1 MAGFCITDKDFGAID
16 TTKMTASLAIDM
28 QTRGSDATGIVT
40 VSPKGRVK
48 LRKKPIPAHEFLK
61 DHSGIGGGAQTC
73 IIHTRAA
80 TQGHQSVEE
89 NNHPILYGNI
99 LGAHNG
105 IVYNDDDLFQ
115 HFNWKRHGRVDSEA
129 IFAAIDHLD
138 DLREALEHID
148 ASWAIAWLQLDQPK
162 RLWLARGYQSPLF
175 YAQTENGSLV
185 FASTE
190 IAVKAAFK
198 WGGISGEPF
207 IVKADEGFLANITP
221 DTGLTILPSFDGSGD
236 KATIGK
242 RVRRSY
248 TSYLHG
254 YEDWQ
259 AGNSLFTSK
268 QTVQTKPAWPWGA
281 GYMPV
286 ACSDPHNPE
295 YGDIRKKWD
304 PATKAYKEERFVRM
318 QGDTQVWTSTKLN
331 DWDDWDEPNLGIAEI
346 GDTIS
351 IQVDL
356 GERIYGRVVDINDG
370 DVDVEWEPSTL
381 SRCADYRI
389 EQPAM
394 KGA

>member
-1 MAGFCITDKDFGAID
+1 
-16 TTKMTASLAIDM
+16 MTSSLAIDM

-61 DHSGIGGGAQTC
+61 AHVGIGGGAQTC

-105 IVYNDDDLFQ
+105 IVYNDDDLFK

-129 IFAAIDHLD
+129 IFASINHVD
-138 DLREALEHID
+138 DLQEALEHID

-175 YAQTENGSLV
+175 YAQTIYGSLV

-190 IAVKAAFK
+190 KAVEEAFT
-198 WGGISGEPF
+198 WGGITGKPNA
-207 IVKADEGFLANITP
+207 IKADEGFLANIDP
-221 DTGLTILPSFDGSGD
+221 ETGLTILPPFDGSGD
-236 KATIGK
+236 KVTIGK
-242 RVRRSY
+242 QVRRSY

-259 AGNSLFTSK
+259 VANDKLTAK
-268 QTVQTKPAWPWGA
+268 QTAWPWSA

-286 ACSDPHNPE
+286 ACSDPHNPK

-304 PATKAYKEERFVRM
+304 SGIKNYKEERFVRM
-318 QGDTQVWTSTKLN
+318 QGDTQVWTSIAPM
-331 DWDDWDEPNLGIAEI
+331 DWDNWDEPNLGYAEI

-351 IQVDL
+351 IQVEL

-370 DVDVEWEPSTL
+370 DLDIEWEPSTI
-381 SRCADYRI
+381 SRCADYKI
-389 EQPAM
+389 EQLTM

>member
-1 MAGFCITDKDFGAID
+1 MCGLAGFCITDKDLGRID
-16 TTKMTASLAIDM
+16 TAKMTASLAIDM
-28 QTRGSDATGIVT
+28 ATRGTDATGIAT
-40 VSPKGRVK
+40 VSPKNRVK
-48 LRKKPIPAHEFLK
+48 LRKTAEPAHKFLTN
-61 DHSGIGGGAQTC
+61 HQGIGGGAQTC

-80 TQGHQSVEE
+80 TQGHQDVEA
-89 NNHPILYGNI
+89 NNHPILYGDI

-105 IVYNDDDLFQ
+105 IVYNDFDLFK
-115 HFNWKRHGRVDSEA
+115 HFDWERHGQVDSEA
-129 IFAAIDHLD
+129 IFASIYHLD

-190 IAVKAAFK
+190 KAVEAAFK

-221 DTGLTILPSFDGSGD
+221 ETGLTILPSFDGSGD
-236 KATIGK
+236 KVTIGK
-242 RVRRSY
+242 TVRRSY
-248 TSYLHG
+248 TSYLYG

-259 AGNSLFTSK
+259 VANDELTQKSK
-268 QTVQTKPAWPWGA
+268 KWPWSA
-281 GYMPV
+281 GYVPV

-304 PATKAYKEERFVRM
+304 SATKAYKEERFVRM
-318 QGDTQVWTSTKLN
+318 QGDTQVWTRDEPF
-331 DWDDWDEPNLGIAEI
+331 DWDERDEPNLGYAQI

-351 IQVDL
+351 LSFD
-356 GERIYGRVVDINDG
+356 GERIYGRVVDAYDG
-370 DVDVEWEPSTL
+370 DLGVEWEPSTIP
-381 SRCADYRI
+381 RWADYRI
-389 EQPAM
+389 EQLTM

>member
-1 MAGFCITDKDFGAID
+1 
-16 TTKMTASLAIDM
+16 MTSSLAINM
-28 QTRGSDATGIVT
+28 ALRGTDATGIVT

-48 LRKKPIPAHEFLK
+48 LRKKPQPAHEFLK
-61 DHSGIGGGAQTC
+61 AHVGIGGGAQTC

-80 TQGHQSVEE
+80 TQGHQDVEE

-105 IVYNDDDLFQ
+105 IVYNDDDLFK

-129 IFAAIDHLD
+129 IFASINHVD
-138 DLREALEHID
+138 DLQEALEHID

-175 YAQTENGSLV
+175 YAQTVNGSLV

-190 IAVKAAFK
+190 KAVEDAFT
-198 WGGISGEPF
+198 WGGITGKPNV
-207 IVKADEGFLANITP
+207 IKADEGFLANIDP
-221 DTGLTILPSFDGSGD
+221 ETGLTTLPPFDGSGS
-236 KATIGK
+236 KVTIGK
-242 RVRRSY
+242 TVRRSY
-248 TSYLHG
+248 ASYLYG

-259 AGNSLFTSK
+259 AGSLTSK
-268 QTVQTKPAWPWGA
+268 TKPAWPWGA

-286 ACSDPHNPE
+286 ACSDPHNPK

-304 PATKAYKEERFVRM
+304 SGIKNYKEERFLRM
-318 QGDTQVWTSTKLN
+318 EGDTQVWASTKAF
-331 DWDDWDEPNLGIAEI
+331 DDFDGWWDEPNLGYAQI

-351 IQVDL
+351 LSFD
-356 GERIYGRVVDINDG
+356 GERIYGRVVDAYDG
-370 DVDVEWEPSTL
+370 DLGVEWEPSTIP
-381 SRCADYRI
+381 RWADYKI
-389 EQPAM
+389 EQLTM